1 MARRMLFETE
11 RPVYWPSEYAEIVNL
26 LKGGHANSDRHAP
39 LFKLNAGVV
48 IFAGM
53 MGLVRSRKREIKSGR
68 QEITTSTFEANS
80 LGGVSLCSYIF
91 LIALLGGCDVES
103 LRVER
108 EDEILRTF
116 EKYVAGG
123 FEVIQ
128 EELNK
133 SSDATGLSVVL
144 AELDKYL

>member
-1 MARRMLFETE
+1 VARRMLFETE
-11 RPVYWPSEYAEIVNL
+11 RPVYWPSEFTEIANL
-26 LKGGHANSDRHAP
+26 LKGSHPNSNRYAP

-48 IFAGM
+48 VFAGM
-53 MGLVRSRKREIKSGR
+53 TGLVRNRRGEIKTGR
-68 QEITTSTFEANS
+68 QEITTGTFEAHS

-91 LIALLGGCDVES
+91 LIALLGGCNVES

-108 EDEILRTF
+108 EEEILRTF

-128 EELNK
+128 EELSK
-133 SSDATGLSVVL
+133 SGDATGLSVVL
-144 AELDKYL
+144 AEIDKCF

>member
-1 MARRMLFETE
+1 MARRTLFETE
-11 RPVYWPSEYAEIVNL
+11 RPVYWPSEYAEIVSL
-26 LKGGHANSDRHAP
+26 MKGSHANSDRHAP

-53 MGLVRSRKREIKSGR
+53 MGLVRNRKGEIKAGR
-68 QEITTSTFEANS
+68 QEITTGTFEAHS

-91 LIALLGGCDVES
+91 LIALLGGCEVES
-103 LRVER
+103 LRVDR
-108 EDEILRTF
+108 EDEVLRMF

-133 SSDATGLSVVL
+133 SSDATGLSVVV
-144 AELDKYL
+144 AELDKYF